1 MARACSFAKLQT
13 TLKFSTRNK
22 NRCKVCGRARSYYR
36 KFELCRICFRIYSLR
51 GEVPGV
57 IKASW

>member
-1 MARACSFAKLQT
+1 MAKKSQVVRANRKQ
-13 TLKFSTRNK
+13 KFKVRTYH
-22 NRCKVCGRARSYYR
+22 RCKVCGRARGYYR
-36 KFELCRICFRIYSLR
+36 KFELCRVCLRMLALR